1 MTTRHSL
8 SEQVALVERK
18 LEVRRA
24 RTRRHWHEVQ
34 TDVQRIAERSAR
46 WTPLVGV
53 VALAVGKLRG
63 RRVPRRLVVR
73 QPRLCSGRF
82 LHIPTGKKLT
92 MCVAKVVADHF
103 VSSAEGLT
111 GRPNGPPHMTSRL
124 PRDWRSRTIQA
135 GLCLVPST
143 Q

>member
-53 VALAVGKLRG
+53 VALAFFGFTLARDVD
-63 RRVPRRLVVR
+63 RR
-73 QPRLCSGRF
+73 
-82 LHIPTGKKLT
+82 
-92 MCVAKVVADHF
+92 
-103 VSSAEGLT
+103 
-111 GRPNGPPHMTSRL
+111 
-124 PRDWRSRTIQA
+124 
-135 GLCLVPST
+135 
-143 Q
+143 